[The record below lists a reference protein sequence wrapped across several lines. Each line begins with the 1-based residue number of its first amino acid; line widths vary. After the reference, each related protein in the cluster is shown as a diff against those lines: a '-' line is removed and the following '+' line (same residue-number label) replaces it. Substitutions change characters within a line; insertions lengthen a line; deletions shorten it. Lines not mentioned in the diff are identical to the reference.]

1 YGTGLAKVAGAD
13 LQRVRQLAAK
23 LQD

>member
-1 YGTGLAKVAGAD
+1 GTGLAKVAGAD